1 MKPNWRWVWNETANG
16 LAFNGALA
24 AVASMGHIHREPSW
38 QSARLATLVILLVVF
53 GITLAHLDAPRRFA
67 AVFSWL
73 RKPATI
79 VVIAVLAFLVL
90 ALGMSEATPDAG
102 LTRFTPQ
109 AQGQSQWN
117 LWLHAAVIVLFWP
130 SVWSSELRAERAD
143 RRGLFINL
151 FILIVV
157 IQAVLHAARMYEFHD
172 HVVIGPALASSTI
185 AFIVVSM
192 TASFFAWFLTR
203 DAVSA
208 SLGTATAA
216 KPPPIVTDA
225 DTLGIAAS
233 GGGIRATAVA
243 TGALAV
249 IQKSAVWSRVQFIS
263 AVSGGSWAL
272 ANLIRARSE
281 VGNEDQRAADQ
292 SIANLKRN
300 KDYIRRGTTA
310 EWLVRPLGVAVVGTA
325 LQLLSLLFAVG
336 QLLVFGLYLD
346 ELEGSEQAV
355 WFGRLLTPFK
365 HLALIIDDGV
375 YLRCELVRLA
385 TPFGVGV
392 FVGAAGLCMIV
403 SGCVLILLTT
413 LRGVSRFESPL
424 QRAGTNLIWHGA
436 LTTIAVA
443 IPVLALTSTSLLV
456 AVGIVVALGWAYIKE
471 WRLQGLGV
479 ATLLAGIVGAIGV
492 AMDQSELLHDVR
504 VAVDAGVRSGLTL
517 AVEMTRGASTWLQGF
532 VATHFSPWPENERV
546 GLSLLVLMGL
556 LGFFYF
562 LISLLIRLE
571 TVGLGPVWRS
581 WVASFAEAEQ
591 TPLPWPQSGPTPII
605 NMAVNAP
612 SEPFKVAHFEAS
624 PSLVGGPTVG
634 YVEQNASSLSMLD
647 AIAVSSAALNSQAG
661 KYVGAWLRPLLSL
674 FSLKLG
680 RWLPHPGLGARPL
693 PALALQYMNREF
705 MGWNALGDA
714 HLFLS
719 DGGHFENLGGYA
731 LLLRGVPTF
740 VLIDAAADPKYQF
753 EDLSR
758 FIDLAR
764 YRGYSLHGLEL
775 QSHVPPPEPDASGL
789 RVAASVVSEG
799 VLRLDDRKRSSRDPA
814 RAGLMPSQIR
824 VVYAKLGLVE
834 KLSPQTY
841 AYARQ
846 NPDFPQQSTADQF
859 FDDAQLEAYLEI
871 GQRLGEAIT
880 TKLGS

>member
-1 MKPNWRWVWNETANG
+1 MTSKLRWVWGETATG

-24 AVASMGHIHREPSW
+24 ALASLGHIHREPSW
-38 QSARLATLVILLVVF
+38 GPARLATLVILLGVF
-53 GITLAHLDAPRRFA
+53 AVTMVHLGIPGRLAT
-67 AVFSWL
+67 VFSSF

-79 VVIAVLAFLVL
+79 AATLALALGVL
-90 ALGMSEATPDAG
+90 ALGLFNARPTPGEFPFDA
-102 LTRFTPQ
+102 Q
-109 AQGQSQWN
+109 AQGHSQWN
-117 LWLHAAVIVLFWP
+117 LWLQAAIIVLFWP
-130 SVWSSELRAERAD
+130 SAWSSQLRAQRAD
-143 RRGLFINL
+143 RRGLTINL

-157 IQAVLHAARMYEFHD
+157 IQAVLHAARMYRFHD
-172 HVVIGPALASSTI
+172 QAVLGPALASSTA
-185 AFIVVSM
+185 AFVFVSM
-192 TASFFAWFLTR
+192 LASFFAWFLTR

-208 SLGTATAA
+208 SLGTEGTVE
-216 KPPPIVTDA
+216 PPPVVTEPQA
-225 DTLGIAAS
+225 LGIAAS

-249 IQKSAVWSRVQFIS
+249 IQKSALWQRVRFIS

-272 ANLIRARSE
+272 ANLVRARSS
-281 VGNEDQRAADQ
+281 VAADDQ
-292 SIANLKRN
+292 AADRAIANLKQN

-325 LQLLSLLFAVG
+325 LQLLSLLFALGLV
-336 QLLVFGLYLD
+336 LVFGLYLD
-346 ELEGSEQAV
+346 ELEGSKEAV
-355 WFGRLLTPFK
+355 WFGALLTPLK
-365 HLALIIDDGV
+365 VLALNIDDAV
-375 YLRCELVRLA
+375 YLRDDLTALA
-385 TPFGVGV
+385 TPFGVGA
-392 FVGAAGLCMIV
+392 FAGAVGLAMIV
-403 SGCVLILLTT
+403 CGCVLMLLTT
-413 LRGVSRFESPL
+413 LRGASRVEDRL
-424 QRAGTNLIWHGA
+424 QQVATDLMWHGS
-436 LTTIAVA
+436 LTVIAVTV
-443 IPVLALTSTSLLV
+443 PVLALTSTSLLV
-456 AVGIVVALGWAYIKE
+456 GVGIVTAMGWAYIKE

-479 ATLLAGIVGAIGV
+479 ASLLAGVAGAIGV
-492 AMDQSELLHDVR
+492 AMDQNELLHGVHMR
-504 VAVDAGVRSGLTL
+504 LDATVRSALAL
-517 AVEMTRGASTWLQGF
+517 AVKQVGATAVQLHTF
-532 VATHFSPWPENERV
+532 VKEHFTGWPENEKV

-571 TVGLGPVWRS
+571 AVGLGPVWRS
-581 WVASFAEAEQ
+581 WVASFAEAGKQ
-591 TPLPWPQSGPTPII
+591 PLAWPHEGPTPII

-634 YVEQNASSLSMLD
+634 YVKQGESALSMLD

-661 KYVGAWLRPLLSL
+661 KYISPWLRPLLSL

-680 RWLPHPGLGARPL
+680 RWLPHPSLGARPL

-705 MGWNALGDA
+705 MGWNSLGDA

-731 LLLRGVPTF
+731 LLLRGVPTL

-775 QSHVPPPEPDASGL
+775 QRHVPPTEADASGL

-799 VLRLDDRKRSSRDPA
+799 ELRLDDRARASRDPD
-814 RAGLMPSQIR
+814 RAAKLPDRIR
-824 VVYAKLGLVE
+824 VVYAKLGLVQR
-834 KLSPQTY
+834 LSPQTY

-846 NPDFPQQSTADQF
+846 NPEFPQQSTADQF

-871 GQRLGEAIT
+871 GRRLGEAVT
-880 TKLGS
+880 RELA

>member
-1 MKPNWRWVWNETANG
+1 MTSKLRWVWDETMMG

-24 AVASMGHIHREPSW
+24 AVASFGHIHREPSW
-38 QSARLATLVILLVVF
+38 QPACLATLAILLGVFAVTVVHLSAPGRLAT
-53 GITLAHLDAPRRFA
+53 AFA
-67 AVFSWL
+67 SF
-73 RKPATI
+73 RKPAAIGAT
-79 VVIAVLAFLVL
+79 VLLALGVL
-90 ALGMSEATPDAG
+90 ALGLLNATPMAPG
-102 LTRFTPQ
+102 APFNLQ
-109 AQGQSQWN
+109 GQGQSQLN

-130 SVWSSELRAERAD
+130 AVWSSQLRAERAD
-143 RRGLFINL
+143 RRGLMINL

-172 HVVIGPALASSTI
+172 HTVVGAALASSTL
-185 AFIVVSM
+185 AFVLVSM
-192 TASFFAWFLTR
+192 VASFFAWFLTR

-208 SLGTATAA
+208 SLGSTGTSA
-216 KPPPIVTDA
+216 PPEVVTDSEA
-225 DTLGIAAS
+225 IGIAAS

-249 IQKSAVWSRVQFIS
+249 IQKSPLWRRVRFIS

-272 ANLIRARSE
+272 ANLVRARDSGDDE
-281 VGNEDQRAADQ
+281 QAPERA
-292 SIANLKRN
+292 IANLKRN

-310 EWLVRPLGVAVVGTA
+310 EWLVRPLSVAIVGTA
-325 LQLLSLLFAVG
+325 LQLLSLLFALG
-336 QLLVFGLYLD
+336 LLVVFGLYLD

-355 WFGRLLTPFK
+355 WFGQLLTPLK
-365 HLALIIDDGV
+365 DLALAIDDQL
-375 YLRCELVRLA
+375 YLRDDLVHLA
-385 TPFGVGV
+385 TPFGVGALAGA
-392 FVGAAGLCMIV
+392 VGFTMIGV
-403 SGCVLILLTT
+403 GCALMLLAT
-413 LRGVSRFESPL
+413 LRWSSLVEAAV
-424 QRAGTNLIWHGA
+424 QRLATDLIWHGA
-436 LTTIAVA
+436 LIVIAVT

-456 AVGIVVALGWAYIKE
+456 GVGVVAAVGWAYIKE

-479 ATLLAGIVGAIGV
+479 ASLLAGVAGAIGV
-492 AMDQSELLHDVR
+492 AMDQSKFLHR
-504 VAVDAGVRSGLTL
+504 VHLGLDGAIRSGLAI
-517 AVEMTRGASTWLQGF
+517 AVETTGLLSTALQTF
-532 VATHFSPWPENERV
+532 VANHFTPWPENEKV

-571 TVGLGPVWRS
+571 AVGLGPVWRS
-581 WVASFAEAEQ
+581 WVASFAEAERH
-591 TPLPWPQSGPTPII
+591 PLAWPNKGPTPII

-634 YVEQNASSLSMLD
+634 YVAQADSSLSMLD

-661 KYVGAWLRPLLSL
+661 KYVSPWLRPLLSL

-705 MGWNALGDA
+705 MGWNSLGDA

-731 LLLRGVPTF
+731 LLLRGVPTL

-775 QSHVPPPEPDASGL
+775 QRHVPPNDVDASGL
-789 RVAASVVSEG
+789 LVATSVVSEG
-799 VLRLDDRKRSSRDPA
+799 ELR
-814 RAGLMPSQIR
+814 
-824 VVYAKLGLVE
+824 
-834 KLSPQTY
+834 
-841 AYARQ
+841 
-846 NPDFPQQSTADQF
+846 
-859 FDDAQLEAYLEI
+859 
-871 GQRLGEAIT
+871 
-880 TKLGS
+880 